1 MQYYSIG
8 STSRLSLPF
17 LTDRVAAGFPSP
29 ATDHEEKDLDLNEHL
44 IEHPSSTFFIRV
56 EGDSME
62 GAAILENDILIVD
75 RSITPAHGSIVVAV
89 VHGEIT
95 VKRLY
100 REGKRIELHAENHC
114 YPPLDVTH
122 DTGFR
127 IWGVVSGVV
136 RKTW

>member
-1 MQYYSIG
+1 MESIRIK
-8 STSRLSLPF
+8 TSQRIPLPF

-62 GAAILENDILIVD
+62 GAAILDNDILIVD
-75 RSITPAHGSIVVAV
+75 RSITPTHGSIVVAV

-95 VKRLY
+95 VKRLF
-100 REGKRIELHAENHC
+100 RENKRIELHAENPQ
-114 YPPLDVTH
+114 YAPIDVSY
-122 DTGFR
+122 DAGFK

-136 RKTW
+136 RKT